1 MPGINKLYLLLS
13 GIYIAVDEV
22 ADDRPRRQQDTCIF
36 SDVVLIVNDKSI
48 PASRAILAAASP
60 VFRDMFAKRSA
71 EEVKVVPLPGEAL
84 SAVEFMVRYV
94 SSPKAMP
101 IPGEWIMP
109 LGIPTLMHWGITEKC
124 VFQILWKK
132 FWYPFEGVIKW

>member
-1 MPGINKLYLLLS
+1 MYLLLS
-13 GIYIAVDEV
+13 AIYIAVDEV

-36 SDVVLIVNDKSI
+36 SDVVLVVDDKSI
-48 PASRAILAAASP
+48 PTSRAILAAASP

-71 EEVKVVPLPGEAL
+71 EEIKVVPLPGEAL
-84 SAVEFMVRYV
+84 SAVDFMVRYV

-109 LGIPTLMHWGITEKC
+109 YGIPPVMHWGIIEKY

-132 FWYPFEGVIKW
+132 FRYSFEGVIKW